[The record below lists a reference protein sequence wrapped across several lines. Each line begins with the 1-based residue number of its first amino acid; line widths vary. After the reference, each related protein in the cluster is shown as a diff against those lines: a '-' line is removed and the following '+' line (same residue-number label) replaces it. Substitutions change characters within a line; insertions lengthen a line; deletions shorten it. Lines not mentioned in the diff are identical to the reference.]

1 MKSRRSIVVSFAS
14 VPSVV
19 TGHAVIG
26 GFLLPVTGDAEFHRV
41 LHRFRCNCH
50 LLDLAMTGDAVNAL
64 ADMRSVIESDMRFL
78 NPAPDALPGNVL
90 SLVVIG
96 FQLVDLLAVRQGR
109 RVTIPA
115 CPNVGKRS
123 DGATFDRNV
132 AVHAGKLNFANV
144 NIVRESDGLLRVWPI
159 SKEVRHRLRD

>member
-1 MKSRRSIVVSFAS
+1 
-14 VPSVV
+14 
-19 TGHAVIG
+19 
-26 GFLLPVTGDAEFHRV
+26 
-41 LHRFRCNCH
+41 
-50 LLDLAMTGDAVNAL
+50 MTGDAVNAL

-123 DGATFDRNV
+123 DGATFDRNGNATGGLSLSPLEHFLV
-132 AVHAGKLNFANV
+132 AVDATGAITIDMGTTVDPASRKAV
-144 NIVRESDGLLRVWPI
+144 
-159 SKEVRHRLRD
+159 